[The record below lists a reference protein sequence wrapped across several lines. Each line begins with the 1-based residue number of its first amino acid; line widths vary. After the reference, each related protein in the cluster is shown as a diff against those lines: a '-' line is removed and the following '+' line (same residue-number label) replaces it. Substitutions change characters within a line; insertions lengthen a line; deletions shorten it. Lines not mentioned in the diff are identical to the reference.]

1 MKNVM
6 IAMAAAAVAAGC
18 CDSCCKPA
26 ARKPV
31 KEVSFVEVDPGHFH
45 AALVLN
51 RNYAGVTPDLI
62 TLGKV
67 IGGGLPLAAIGGR
80 RKWMGQLAPDGPVYQ
95 AGTLSGNPLAVAA
108 GLKTLDVLERDMPY
122 SRMAELGSVLA
133 VGISSIAAERGVPI
147 TCQSFNG
154 VFTPFC
160 TDAPVRCLADAK
172 ACSKKL
178 YAKIFHGLLERGHY
192 IAPSQFE
199 CNFVSAVHT
208 PRDVDGFLS
217 AFDHVLRSL

>member
-1 MKNVM
+1 MN
-6 IAMAAAAVAAGC
+6 
-18 CDSCCKPA
+18 
-26 ARKPV
+26 
-31 KEVSFVEVDPGHFH
+31 
-45 AALVLN
+45 L
-51 RNYAGVTPDLI
+51 
-62 TLGKV
+62 
-67 IGGGLPLAAIGGR
+67 
-80 RKWMGQLAPDGPVYQ
+80 LAPDGPVYQ

-108 GLKTLDVLERDMPY
+108 GLKTLAILERDMPY

-133 VGISSIAAERGVPI
+133 VGISTIAAEHGVPV

-160 TDAPVRCLADAK
+160 TDIPVQDLADAK
-172 ACSKKL
+172 ACSTKL

-208 PRDVDGFLS
+208 PCDVDGFLS
-217 AFDHVLRSL
+217 AFEHILRKL